1 VFDWLKRRSAP
12 PPSPRV
18 APVGPRLEAA
28 RAALRAGDDAA
39 AAALL
44 DVLVAEP
51 SPPAEALHLSGVLA
65 CRQGAFPRAV
75 AHLRSA
81 TTLDPSR
88 AATWFTLAEA
98 LVETGDAEAAL
109 SAMQAALAADVRYA
123 TASERI
129 VPLLGALGRYD
140 DAIETYQMHR
150 LLDWTFD
157 PARNPVAL
165 LHAQGRL
172 DEAVAHLREAIE
184 RDPDDVA
191 SRAYLGATMQARG
204 RLDDAIHWYRQAI
217 ACRPDDAFSHR
228 KLAFAL
234 DSRGELDEALVHYE
248 RGMALAPADPQAWS
262 DWFSAGLYAGSPLRE
277 ARAKAFDDYDRRFR
291 RPPAVDT
298 VLPAPGTRRLRVG
311 YVSGD
316 FCDHVINYF
325 FEPVLERHDRSAV
338 EVWCYDRTRQRDAVS
353 VRLEGKADHWR
364 RVPGMAWDALADLV
378 RADGIDILV
387 DLKGHFDDNNLP
399 LFARK
404 PAPVQVT
411 WLGYPD
417 TTGLRSMDAWITD
430 RHIAADLS
438 DQIASEKIVPLPRFF
453 MCFRPL
459 PGAPDPGPLP
469 AIANGRITFGCF
481 NTFAKIS
488 PAMREAIANVML
500 AVPDARCLMTAL
512 PGGEART
519 ALLAFFE
526 SRGVDPARFTLR
538 GRGSHET
545 FVAQHREVDIALDSF
560 PYNGTTTTLHSLWMG
575 VPVIALA
582 GHTHVSRVGASIL
595 ANLGLDDWCG
605 RTVEDY
611 VAIAR
616 RCSGDVAGLATLR
629 SQLRERL
636 AGSVIMD
643 ESRFVRDLEAAYRAL
658 AWPAVTAGTT
668 VPAGPD
674 ATTGSSSASP
684 AEPPAPSSPSR

>member
-1 VFDWLKRRSAP
+1 MFDWLKRRSAP
-12 PPSPRV
+12 PPAPV
-18 APVGPRLEAA
+18 IAPVGPRIEAA
-28 RAALRAGDDAA
+28 RAALRAGDDAT

-44 DVLVAEP
+44 EVLVAEP
-51 SPPAEALHLSGVLA
+51 SPPAEALHLAGVLA
-65 CRQGAFPRAV
+65 CRQRAFPRAV
-75 AHLRSA
+75 VHLRA
-81 TTLDPSR
+81 AATLDPAR

-98 LVETGDAEAAL
+98 LFESGDAEAAL
-109 SAMQAALAADVRYA
+109 EAMRGALAADLRYA
-123 TASERI
+123 AAAERI
-129 VPLLGALGRYD
+129 VPLLAALGRHD

-150 LLDWTFD
+150 MLDWTFD
-157 PARNPVAL
+157 PGRNPVAL

-172 DEAVAHLREAIE
+172 VEAVAQLEQASASDP
-184 RDPDDVA
+184 RDGA
-191 SRAYLGATMQARG
+191 SRGYLGATQQARG
-204 RLDDAIHWYRQAI
+204 RLDDAIRWYREAI
-217 ACRPDDAFSHR
+217 GCRPDDAFAHR

-248 RGMALAPADPQAWS
+248 RGMALEPADPQAWS
-262 DWFSAGLYAGSPLRE
+262 DWFSAGLYARAPSR
-277 ARAKAFDDYDRRFR
+277 AVRAKAFDDFDRHFR
-291 RPPAVDT
+291 HPPRVD
-298 VLPAPGTRRLRVG
+298 VAPPAPGARRLRVG
-311 YVSGD
+311 YMSGD

-353 VRLEGKADHWR
+353 LRLEGKADHWR
-364 RVPGMAWDALADLV
+364 RVPGMAWDTLADLV

-438 DQIASEKIVPLPRFF
+438 GQVASERIVPLPRFF

-469 AIANGRITFGCF
+469 AIANGAVTFGCF

-488 PAMREAIANVML
+488 PRMRETIVEVML
-500 AVPDARCLMTAL
+500 AVPQARCLMTAL
-512 PGGEART
+512 PGGEARS
-519 ALLAFFE
+519 ALLSFFE
-526 SRGVDPARFTLR
+526 AKGVDPARFTLR
-538 GRGSHET
+538 GRGAHDT
-545 FVAQHREVDIALDSF
+545 FLAQHREVDIALDSF
-560 PYNGTTTTLHSLWMG
+560 PYNGTTTTLHALWMG

-582 GHTHVSRVGASIL
+582 GDTHASRVGVSIL

-611 VAIAR
+611 VEIAR
-616 RCSGDVAGLATLR
+616 RCAGDIAGLARLR
-629 SQLRERL
+629 GSLRDRL
-636 AGSVIMD
+636 AASAIMD
-643 ESRFVRDLEAAYRAL
+643 EPGFVRDLEAAYRTLSA
-658 AWPAVTAGTT
+658 PAPT
-668 VPAGPD
+668 PA
-674 ATTGSSSASP
+674 TGSSSVSP
-684 AEPPAPSSPSR
+684 AAPPDPSSPSR

>member
-1 VFDWLKRRSAP
+1 MFDWLKRRGA
-12 PPSPRV
+12 SPATPV
-18 APVGPRLEAA
+18 IAPVGPRLEAA
-28 RAALRAGDDAA
+28 RTALRAGDDAT

-44 DVLVAEP
+44 DVLVTEPAPSAET
-51 SPPAEALHLSGVLA
+51 LHLAGVLA

-75 AHLRSA
+75 EHLRTA

-98 LVETGDAEAAL
+98 LLETGDAEAAL
-109 SAMQAALAADVRYA
+109 AAMQAALAADLRYA
-123 TASERI
+123 TAAERI

-172 DEAVAHLREAIE
+172 DDAVAQLEQAIA
-184 RDPDDVA
+184 RDPGDA
-191 SRAYLGATMQARG
+191 SSRAYLGATMQARG
-204 RLDDAIHWYRQAI
+204 RLDDAIRWYRAAL
-217 ACRPDDAFSHR
+217 ACRSDDAFVHR

-234 DSRGELDEALVHYE
+234 DSRGELGEALVHYE
-248 RGMALAPADPQAWS
+248 RGMALDPTAPQAWS
-262 DWFSAGLYAGSPLRE
+262 DWFSAGLYAGSPPRE
-277 ARAKAFDDYDRRFR
+277 VRARAFDDYDRRFR
-291 RPPAVDT
+291 RPPVIDVA
-298 VLPAPGTRRLRVG
+298 LPAPGSRRLRVG

-325 FEPVLERHDRSAV
+325 FEPVLERHDRTAV

-353 VRLEGKADHWR
+353 LRLEGKADHWR
-364 RVPGMAWDALADLV
+364 RVPGMDWDALADLV

-438 DQIASEKIVPLPRFF
+438 GQIASEQIVPLPGFF

-488 PAMREAIANVML
+488 PAMRDAIASVMQ

-519 ALLAFFE
+519 ALLAYFE
-526 SRGVDPARFTLR
+526 AKGVDPARFILR

-545 FVAQHREVDIALDSF
+545 FLAQHREVDIGLDSF

-582 GHTHVSRVGASIL
+582 GDTHVSRVGASIL

-605 RTVEDY
+605 KTVDDY
-611 VAIAR
+611 VGIAR
-616 RCSGDVAGLATLR
+616 RCAGDVAALAKLRGGLR
-629 SQLRERL
+629 QRL
-636 AGSVIMD
+636 AESGIMD
-643 ESRFVRDLEAAYRAL
+643 ETRFVRDLEAAYRAL
-658 AWPAVTAGTT
+658 SSPAAG
-668 VPAGPD
+668 A
-674 ATTGSSSASP
+674 ATTGSSSALRAALP
-684 AEPPAPSSPSR
+684 DPSSPSR

>member
-1 VFDWLKRRSAP
+1 MFDWLKRRSVSPAAP
-12 PPSPRV
+12 V
-18 APVGPRLEAA
+18 ILPVGPRLEAA
-28 RAALRAGDDAA
+28 RAALRAGDDAS

-44 DVLVAEP
+44 DALVTEPAPSAET
-51 SPPAEALHLSGVLA
+51 LHLAGVLA

-75 AHLRSA
+75 AHLRTA

-88 AATWFTLAEA
+88 VATWFTLAEA
-98 LVETGDAEAAL
+98 LMETGDAEAAL
-109 SAMQAALAADVRYA
+109 AAMRAALAADLRYA
-123 TASERI
+123 AAAERI

-150 LLDWTFD
+150 VLDWTFD
-157 PARNPVAL
+157 PTRNPAAL

-172 DEAVAHLREAIE
+172 DEAVTQLEQAST
-184 RDPDDVA
+184 RDPGDA
-191 SRAYLGATMQARG
+191 AARAYLGATMQARG
-204 RLDDAIHWYRQAI
+204 RLDDAIRWYREAL
-217 ACRPDDAFSHR
+217 ACRSDDAFIHR

-248 RGMALAPADPQAWS
+248 RGMALEPADPQAWS
-262 DWFSAGLYAGSPLRE
+262 DWFSAGLYAGCPSRE
-277 ARAKAFDDYDRRFR
+277 ARARAFDDYDRRFR
-291 RPPAVDT
+291 RPPVIDVA
-298 VLPAPGTRRLRVG
+298 LPAPGARRLRVG

-325 FEPVLERHDRSAV
+325 FEPVLERHDRSTV

-353 VRLEGKADHWR
+353 LRLEGKADHWR
-364 RVPGMAWDALADLV
+364 RVPGMPWDALADLV

-399 LFARK
+399 LFSRK

-438 DQIASEKIVPLPRFF
+438 GQTASEQIVSLPHFF

-459 PGAPDPGPLP
+459 PDAPDPGPLP
-469 AIANGRITFGCF
+469 AIANGRITFACF

-488 PAMREAIANVML
+488 PAMRETIAKVMV
-500 AVPDARCLMTAL
+500 AVPEARCLMTAL

-519 ALLAFFE
+519 ALLAYFE
-526 SRGVDPARFTLR
+526 SKGVDPARFTLR

-545 FVAQHREVDIALDSF
+545 FLAQHREVDVALDSF
-560 PYNGTTTTLHSLWMG
+560 PYNGTTTTLHALWMG

-582 GHTHVSRVGASIL
+582 GDTHVSRVGASIL
-595 ANLGLDDWCG
+595 ANVGLDDWCG
-605 RTVEDY
+605 RTVDDY
-611 VAIAR
+611 VEIAQ
-616 RCSGDVAGLATLR
+616 RCAGDVAPLATLR
-629 SQLRERL
+629 GSLRQRL

-643 ESRFVRDLEAAYRAL
+643 ELRFVRDLEAAYGVL
-658 AWPAVTAGTT
+658 LSPASAAT
-668 VPAGPD
+668 
-674 ATTGSSSASP
+674 TTGSSLAWRD
-684 AEPPAPSSPSR
+684 APPDPLSPSR

>member
-1 VFDWLKRRSAP
+1 MFGWLKRRP
-12 PPSPRV
+12 VPTTV
-18 APVGPRLEAA
+18 PVGPRLDAA

-51 SPPAEALHLSGVLA
+51 RPSAEVLHLMGVLA
-65 CRQGAFPRAV
+65 CRRRAFPHAV
-75 AHLRSA
+75 EHLRAA

-109 SAMQAALAADVRYA
+109 TAMRAALAADLQFA
-123 TASERI
+123 AAAERI

-140 DAIETYQMHR
+140 DAIETYQLHR

-172 DEAVAHLREAIE
+172 DEAVAHLEASAAREP
-184 RDPDDVA
+184 RDGA
-191 SRAYLGATMQARG
+191 SRAYLGVTWQARG
-204 RLDDAIHWYRQAI
+204 RLDDAIHWYREAV
-217 ACRPDDAFSHR
+217 ACLPDDAFSHR

-234 DSRGELDEALVHYE
+234 DSRGELAEALVHYE
-248 RGMALAPADPQAWS
+248 RGMALEPAESQAWS
-262 DWFSAGLYAGSPLRE
+262 DWFSAGLYAASPSRD
-277 ARAKAFDDYDRRFR
+277 ARAKAFDDYDHRFGR
-291 RPPAVDT
+291 
-298 VLPAPGTRRLRVG
+298 APVANTATSTPDPRRLRVG

-325 FEPVLERHDRSAV
+325 FEPVLERHDRTQV

-353 VRLEGKADHWR
+353 LRLEGKADHWR

-378 RADGIDILV
+378 RTDGIDVLV

-430 RHIAADLS
+430 RHVAADLS
-438 DQIASEKIVPLPRFF
+438 GQYASERIVPLPNFF

-488 PAMREAIANVML
+488 PAMREAIAKVML
-500 AVPDARCLMTAL
+500 AVPDARCLITAL
-512 PGGEART
+512 PGGQART
-519 ALLAFFE
+519 ALLDYFE
-526 SRGVDPARFTLR
+526 SRGVARERFTLR

-545 FVAQHREVDIALDSF
+545 FLAQHREVDIALDSF
-560 PYNGTTTTLHSLWMG
+560 PYNGTTTTLHALWMG

-605 RTVEDY
+605 ATVEDY

-616 RCSGDVAGLATLR
+616 RCAGDVAGLATLR
-629 SQLRERL
+629 GSLRQRL

-643 ESRFVRDLEAAYRAL
+643 EPGFVRDLEKAYRGL
-658 AWPAVTAGTT
+658 SSPS
-668 VPAGPD
+668 
-674 ATTGSSSASP
+674 ATTGTTSTTESSSASP
-684 AEPPAPSSPSR
+684 AARPAPSSPSR

>member
-1 VFDWLKRRSAP
+1 MFGWLKRRP
-12 PPSPRV
+12 VPTPV
-18 APVGPRLEAA
+18 ATTVPVGPRLDAA
-28 RAALRAGDDAA
+28 RAALRVGDDAA

-51 SPPAEALHLSGVLA
+51 EPPADVLHLAGVLA
-65 CRQGAFPRAV
+65 CRQRAFPQAV
-75 AHLRSA
+75 AHLRAA

-98 LVETGDAEAAL
+98 LSEMGDADAAL
-109 SAMQAALAADVRYA
+109 TAMRAALAADLPFG
-123 TASERI
+123 TAAERI

-140 DAIETYQMHR
+140 DAIETYQLHR

-172 DEAVAHLREAIE
+172 DEAVAQLEESAA
-184 RDPDDVA
+184 RDPRDGA
-191 SRAYLGATMQARG
+191 SRAYLGVTWQARG
-204 RLDDAIHWYRQAI
+204 RLDDAIRWYREAV

-234 DSRGELDEALVHYE
+234 DSRGELAEALIHYE
-248 RGMALAPADPQAWS
+248 RGMALEPADPQAWS
-262 DWFSAGLYAGSPLRE
+262 DWFSAGLYAGSPSRD
-277 ARAKAFDDYDRRFR
+277 ARAQAFDDYDRRFR
-291 RPPAVDT
+291 RPA
-298 VLPAPGTRRLRVG
+298 ASGTAHWSPDRRLRVG

-325 FEPVLERHDRSAV
+325 FEPVLERHDRTQV
-338 EVWCYDRTRQRDAVS
+338 EVWCYDRTRQRDAVGL
-353 VRLEGKADHWR
+353 RLEGKADHWR
-364 RVPGMAWDALADLV
+364 RVPGMAWDALAELV
-378 RADGIDILV
+378 RADGIDVLV

-399 LFARK
+399 LFALK
-404 PAPVQVT
+404 PAPVQAT

-438 DQIASEKIVPLPRFF
+438 GQYASEQIVPLPNFF

-488 PAMREAIANVML
+488 PAMRETIAKVML
-500 AVPDARCLMTAL
+500 AVPDARCLITAL
-512 PGGEART
+512 PGGQARQ
-519 ALLAFFE
+519 ALLDDFE
-526 SRGVDPARFTLR
+526 SRGVDRERFTVR
-538 GRGSHET
+538 GRGSHEA
-545 FVAQHREVDIALDSF
+545 FIAQHREVDIALDSF
-560 PYNGTTTTLHSLWMG
+560 PYNGTTTTLHALWMG

-595 ANLGLDDWCG
+595 KNLGLDDWCAT
-605 RTVEDY
+605 TVEDY

-616 RCSGDVAGLATLR
+616 RCAGDVAGLATLR
-629 SQLRERL
+629 GSLRQRL

-643 ESRFVRDLEAAYRAL
+643 EPGFVRDLEAAYRRLSSQA
-658 AWPAVTAGTT
+658 
-668 VPAGPD
+668 
-674 ATTGSSSASP
+674 ATTGTTSTTESSSASP
-684 AEPPAPSSPSR
+684 AAPPAPSSPSR

>member
-1 VFDWLKRRSAP
+1 MFDWLKRRSAP
-12 PPSPRV
+12 PAAPV
-18 APVGPRLEAA
+18 IAPVGPRLEAA
-28 RAALRAGDDAA
+28 RAALRAGDDATA
-39 AAALL
+39 AVLL
-44 DVLVAEP
+44 DVLVTEPAPSAET
-51 SPPAEALHLSGVLA
+51 LHLAGVLA

-75 AHLRSA
+75 THLRTA

-98 LVETGDAEAAL
+98 LVETGEAEAAL
-109 SAMQAALAADVRYA
+109 SAMRAALAADLRYA
-123 TASERI
+123 AAAERI

-150 LLDWTFD
+150 LLAWTFD
-157 PARNPVAL
+157 PGRNPVAL

-172 DEAVAHLREAIE
+172 DDAVAQLEQASA
-184 RDPDDVA
+184 RDPGDA
-191 SRAYLGATMQARG
+191 AARAYLGATMQARG
-204 RLDDAIHWYRQAI
+204 RLDDAIRWYREAL
-217 ACRPDDAFSHR
+217 ACRSDDAFIHR

-234 DSRGELDEALVHYE
+234 DSRGALDEALVHYE
-248 RGMALAPADPQAWS
+248 RGMALDPADPQAWS
-262 DWFSAGLYAGSPLRE
+262 DWFSAGLYAGSPPRE
-277 ARAKAFDDYDRRFR
+277 VRAKAFDDYDHRFR
-291 RPPAVDT
+291 SPPVIDVA
-298 VLPAPGTRRLRVG
+298 LPAPGSRRLRVG

-353 VRLEGKADHWR
+353 LRLEGKADHWR

-438 DQIASEKIVPLPRFF
+438 GQIASERIVPLPHFF

-459 PGAPDPGPLP
+459 PDAPDPGPLP
-469 AIANGRITFGCF
+469 AIATGRVTFGCF

-488 PAMREAIANVML
+488 PAMREAIIRVMM
-500 AVPDARCLMTAL
+500 AVPEARCLMTAL
-512 PGGEART
+512 PGGDART
-519 ALLAFFE
+519 ALLAYFE
-526 SRGVDPARFTLR
+526 GRGIDPARFTLR

-545 FVAQHREVDIALDSF
+545 FLAQHREVDIALDSF
-560 PYNGTTTTLHSLWMG
+560 PYNGTTTTLHALWMG

-582 GHTHVSRVGASIL
+582 GDAHVSRVGASIL

-605 RTVEDY
+605 KTVDDY
-611 VAIAR
+611 VEIAR
-616 RCSGDVAGLATLR
+616 RCAGDMAALATLR
-629 SQLRERL
+629 GSLRQRL

-643 ESRFVRDLEAAYRAL
+643 ETRFVQYLEEAYRAM
-658 AWPAVTAGTT
+658 AMPAGAT
-668 VPAGPD
+668 VP
-674 ATTGSSSASP
+674 TGSSSALR
-684 AEPPAPSSPSR
+684 AAPPDPSSLSR

>member
-1 VFDWLKRRSAP
+1 MFDWLKRRPAP
-12 PPSPRV
+12 TVS

-28 RAALRAGDDAA
+28 RTALRAGDDAGA
-39 AAALL
+39 AAVLDGLL
-44 DVLVAEP
+44 AEP
-51 SPPAEALHLSGVLA
+51 SPPAEALHLAGVLA

-75 AHLRSA
+75 AHLRTA
-81 TTLDPSR
+81 TSLDPSR

-98 LVETGDAEAAL
+98 LLETGDAEAAL
-109 SAMQAALAADVRYA
+109 SAMRAALAADLRYA
-123 TASERI
+123 AAAERI

-172 DEAVAHLREAIE
+172 DDAVAQLEQASA
-184 RDPDDVA
+184 RDPGDAA

-204 RLDDAIHWYRQAI
+204 RLDHAIRWYREAL
-217 ACRPDDAFSHR
+217 ACRSDDAFTHR

-234 DSRGELDEALVHYE
+234 DSRGELEEALVHYA
-248 RGMALAPADPQAWS
+248 RGMALVPSDPQAWS
-262 DWFSAGLYAGSPLRE
+262 DWFSAGLYAGSPSRE

-291 RPPAVDT
+291 RPPV
-298 VLPAPGTRRLRVG
+298 VESRPPPGSRRLRVG

-325 FEPVLERHDRSAV
+325 FEPVLEHHDRSAF

-353 VRLEGKADHWR
+353 LRLEGKADQWR
-364 RVPGMAWDALADLV
+364 RVPGMGWDALADLV
-378 RADGIDILV
+378 REDGIDILV

-417 TTGLRSMDAWITD
+417 TTGLRSVDAWITD

-438 DQIASEKIVPLPRFF
+438 GQTASEQIVPLPHFF

-469 AIANGRITFGCF
+469 AIASGRITFGCF

-488 PAMREAIANVML
+488 PAMRDAIADVMR

-519 ALLAFFE
+519 ALLAYFE
-526 SRGVDPARFTLR
+526 AKGVDPARFILR

-545 FVAQHREVDIALDSF
+545 FLAQHREVDIALDSF

-582 GHTHVSRVGASIL
+582 GDTHASRVGASIL

-605 RTVEDY
+605 RTVDDY
-611 VAIAR
+611 VEIAR
-616 RCSGDVAGLATLR
+616 RCAGDMAALATLR
-629 SQLRERL
+629 GSLRQRL
-636 AGSVIMD
+636 AASGIMD
-643 ESRFVRDLEAAYRAL
+643 EPRFVRDLEAAYRAL
-658 AWPAVTAGTT
+658 SSPAA
-668 VPAGPD
+668 
-674 ATTGSSSASP
+674 ATTGSSSALR
-684 AEPPAPSSPSR
+684 AAPPDPSSPSR